1 MSRVVPCVPGS
12 SGERQYVMKQA
23 QKRNILV
30 DREGIGLV
38 GAMLALA
45 LLGVLALV
53 AAQLASNEKQTS
65 WNEWVHAGSFHA
77 ADSGGEA
84 AIGWLLE
91 VPGAPPIPN
100 FGTNMQ
106 VSYKGET
113 SLHGSQTYTYR
124 MDFLRLA
131 HRPGSGTTFPEFYYD
146 VDSSGGAGSDGNSN
160 IELMISKQVPLGY

>member
-1 MSRVVPCVPGS
+1 
-12 SGERQYVMKQA
+12 MKQGFM
-23 QKRNILV
+23 KVLV
-30 DREGIGLV
+30 NREGIGLV

-45 LLGVLALV
+45 MLGVLALV

-100 FGTNMQ
+100 FGTDMQ
-106 VSYKGET
+106 VSYLGST
-113 SLHGSQTYTYR
+113 SLEGSQTYSYS
-124 MDFLRLA
+124 MDFLELK

-146 VDSSGGAGSDGNSN
+146 VDSAGSAGSNGNSR
-160 IELMISKQVPLGY
+160 IDLMISKQVPLGY